1 MFSQFDTNDD
11 FRGSSTHVKIT
22 NLQYIFMIHWSQF
35 RKFVF
40 SETWRSQKKHV
51 FKPDENMITLF
62 KLCFRKDAI
71 WQEKKTLQNMSQIL
85 K

>member
-1 MFSQFDTNDD
+1 MTILGDQVLMLKLQIYSIFLWYTE
-11 FRGSSTHVKIT
+11 V
-22 NLQYIFMIHWSQF
+22 NLESLFFY
-35 RKFVF
+35 
-40 SETWRSQKKHV
+40 ETWRFQKKHV